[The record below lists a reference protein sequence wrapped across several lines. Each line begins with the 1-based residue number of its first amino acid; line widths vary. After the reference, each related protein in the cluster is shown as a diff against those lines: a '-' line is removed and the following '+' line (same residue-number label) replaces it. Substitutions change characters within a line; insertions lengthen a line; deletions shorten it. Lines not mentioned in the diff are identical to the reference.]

1 MPNKPKCTQFKHL
14 KGVSYQ
20 IKEMISEK
28 ILISGKSMPM
38 KTPKYFYCGIIINL
52 PTKLTAFDRNLN
64 PSIKNEEDLD
74 SKEIIDKKMP
84 Y

>member
-20 IKEMISEK
+20 INEIISEK
-28 ILISGKSMPM
+28 IMISGKDMPM
-38 KTPKYFYCGIIINL
+38 KTSKYFYCVIIINL
-52 PTKLTAFDRNLN
+52 PTKLTSFDRDLN
-64 PSIKNEEDLD
+64 SPINNEDDLD
-74 SKEIIDKKMP
+74 SKEILDKKMS